1 MGRVNDHAFFPF
13 VNSGQILSLFVPVM
27 EFLSLPILS
36 ALQRR
41 CLPFHSSKLSL
52 IMENPPDPYTFAFP
66 IHIWLPL
73 MVSLYLGLF
82 VYGRSLTKEI
92 APLADNS
99 PFFLSQFRKCAFE
112 DLVVA

>member
-1 MGRVNDHAFFPF
+1 MGRVNTHAFFPF
-13 VNSGQILSLFVPVM
+13 VNSGQILSLFGPVM
-27 EFLSLPILS
+27 EFLYLPILS

-73 MVSLYLGLF
+73 RVMVSLYLGLF
-82 VYGRSLTKEI
+82 VYGRSITKEI

-99 PFFLSQFRKCAFE
+99 PFFLSQFRNCF
-112 DLVVA
+112 

>member
-1 MGRVNDHAFFPF
+1 
-13 VNSGQILSLFVPVM
+13 
-27 EFLSLPILS
+27 
-36 ALQRR
+36 
-41 CLPFHSSKLSL
+41 
-52 IMENPPDPYTFAFP
+52 MENPPDPYTFAFP

-99 PFFLSQFRKCAFE
+99 PFFFCHNLGNVLLRTWTFPK
-112 DLVVA
+112 LIIH